1 MATTDAASGT
11 SGNFEDPET
20 SETSETEE
28 LQEALVRISF
38 AMMSVLSRVG
48 AEHDLSLTQLRTL
61 GILRDRRVRVTD
73 LARYLGLDKSSVSG
87 LVDRAVK
94 RGLLERSPNPLDG
107 RAVDVLLTAQG
118 AELAAIG
125 AAEVAEALTPLTGAL
140 TAGEV
145 RRLTTLLDRMLGVP
159 EI

>member
-1 MATTDAASGT
+1 MATSDSASGHSANSANSANSAASE
-11 SGNFEDPET
+11 N
-20 SETSETEE
+20 EE

-38 AMMSVLSRVG
+38 AMMTVLSRVG

-94 RGLLERSPNPLDG
+94 RGLLERSPNALDG
-107 RAVDVLLTAQG
+107 RAVDVQLTEQG
-118 AELAAIG
+118 RELAAIG
-125 AAEVAEALTPLTGAL
+125 AAEVAEALTPLTSTL
-140 TAGEV
+140 TSAEV
-145 RRLTTLLDRMLGVP
+145 RRLTALLDRMLGVP
-159 EI
+159 GI